1 MDIHYIHL
9 FTKNQNNDYDI
20 IISLFIQ
27 DNVRIK
33 YRLNIL
39 LNMVEYY
46 FNM

>member
-20 IISLFIQ
+20 VIILFIQ
-27 DNVRIK
+27 NNVKIK

-39 LNMVEYY
+39 LNIVDVL
-46 FNM
+46 F